1 MLLLHAAAAFQ
12 FHENKCEPKTSLP
25 TSEDSK
31 RIAFILRGDAYRGL
45 SYGSTARGSKR
56 GFMCTPFAV
65 RIQRAISASHV
76 DYIIAPLEA
85 AGFRVDVFF
94 ATYGCVENAE
104 AQLERL
110 KGFYDRNHTRVVHV
124 DRIPRPGA
132 TQATPANIAMKSLR
146 RLWPKEGYR
155 SVLIWRFDLVATT
168 PMGSKMQKLRPAGNT
183 ARWTGVGCE
192 YMPRTPFKRFVS
204 NPKAWKPPAFL
215 PILCW
220 WQSCWWQSRF
230 VAHARVAFVGAGLA
244 RRSCRCECNA
254 QSSDKAVMRLLCCV
268 LCCVVPIRF
277 ALLCVAMICVACPF
291 NPPGDGGPLGM
302 LDPG

>member
-1 MLLLHAAAAFQ
+1 MMGGRTAVLLLHAAAAFQ
-12 FHENKCEPKTSLP
+12 FHEDKCEPTTSLP
-25 TSEDSK
+25 TAEDSK

-65 RIQRAISASHV
+65 RIQRAISQSHV

-85 AGFRVDVFF
+85 AGFVVDVFF
-94 ATYGCVENAE
+94 ATYPCATDGE

-110 KGFYDRNHTRVVHV
+110 KGFYNRNATRVVHV

-168 PMGSKMQKLRPAGNT
+168 PMGSKMTKLRPAGNT
-183 ARWTGVGCE
+183 ARCD
-192 YMPRTPFKRFVS
+192 PQLDKD
-204 NPKAWKPPAFL
+204 
-215 PILCW
+215 
-220 WQSCWWQSRF
+220 
-230 VAHARVAFVGAGLA
+230 GLA
-244 RRSCRCECNA
+244 RPARDFRCWSAPGVSTVTSRRWRGAPPSLSSPVEPRAGACRSRCRA
-254 QSSDKAVMRLLCCV
+254 TARRATTPS
-268 LCCVVPIRF
+268 
-277 ALLCVAMICVACPF
+277 
-291 NPPGDGGPLGM
+291 
-302 LDPG
+302 

>member
-1 MLLLHAAAAFQ
+1 MMLGRTLVLLLLHAAGAKFQ

-85 AGFRVDVFF
+85 AGFVVDVFF
-94 ATYGCVENAE
+94 ATYPCATDGE

-110 KGFYDRNHTRVVHV
+110 KGFYNRNHTRVVHV

-155 SVLIWRFDLVATT
+155 SILIWRFDLVATT
-168 PMGSKMQKLRPAGNT
+168 PMGSKMTKLRRATRRAATRSSTRTALISRRAISGAGACRSRSAAT
-183 ARWTGVGCE
+183 A
-192 YMPRTPFKRFVS
+192 
-204 NPKAWKPPAFL
+204 PPATT
-215 PILCW
+215 PT
-220 WQSCWWQSRF
+220 
-230 VAHARVAFVGAGLA
+230 
-244 RRSCRCECNA
+244 
-254 QSSDKAVMRLLCCV
+254 
-268 LCCVVPIRF
+268 
-277 ALLCVAMICVACPF
+277 
-291 NPPGDGGPLGM
+291 
-302 LDPG
+302 

>member
-1 MLLLHAAAAFQ
+1 MTGGFTFVLLLHAAAAFQ
-12 FHENKCEPKTSLP
+12 FHEDKCEPTTSLP
-25 TSEDSK
+25 TAEDSK

-94 ATYGCVENAE
+94 ATYPCATDGE

-110 KGFYDRNHTRVVHV
+110 KGFYDRNRTRVVHV

-155 SVLIWRFDLVATT
+155 SVLVWRFDLVATCVEIN
-168 PMGSKMQKLRPAGNT
+168 QC
-183 ARWTGVGCE
+183 VGCTRQFFTKSFFGDDVAVLTRSSGE
-192 YMPRTPFKRFVS
+192 EPASPRHRAGVAS
-204 NPKAWKPPAFL
+204 MAW
-215 PILCW
+215 
-220 WQSCWWQSRF
+220 RT
-230 VAHARVAFVGAGLA
+230 
-244 RRSCRCECNA
+244 
-254 QSSDKAVMRLLCCV
+254 MR
-268 LCCVVPIRF
+268 
-277 ALLCVAMICVACPF
+277 
-291 NPPGDGGPLGM
+291 
-302 LDPG
+302 